1 MVLLEILYFIVRII
15 ATILKILDFLKNI
28 QRATALGQRNSRFL

>member
-15 ATILKILDFLKNI
+15 AAILKILDFLKKHTKSD
-28 QRATALGQRNSRFL
+28 RTPKV